1 VGHKQYSKERLERN
15 STLIKGEVLNTLEYN
30 TRLQGE
36 HYKTFIDDIIKR
48 NKIESIVETGAY
60 DGMGSSQLLASTGL
74 PFDTIECHG
83 MNFIAAKVNLEKF
96 KNARVHHAYSLK
108 LDEMLEFI
116 KKDDWTN
123 NPDEMMKLGVKF
135 DHENPRWY
143 YTHELNDVVSK
154 PPQENVL
161 MNLIT
166 NPERQLVFLDSSGGV
181 GLLEFQKVKEL
192 PKEILKEKLV
202 MLDDINHIKHYRSLQ
217 WMKENCKV
225 EYSED
230 GRLAVSKLI

>member
-1 VGHKQYSKERLERN
+1 M
-15 STLIKGEVLNTLEYN
+15 LEYS
-30 TRLQGE
+30 TRLNGE
-36 HYKTFIDDIIKR
+36 IYKSFVSEIIKKH
-48 NKIESIVETGAY
+48 NIESIVETGTY
-60 DGMGSSQLLASTGL
+60 DGMGSSQLLASIGL
-74 PFDTIECHG
+74 PFDTMECHG

-96 KNARVHHAYSLK
+96 KNTRVHHAYSLK
-108 LDEMLEFI
+108 LNEMLEFI
-116 KKDDWTN
+116 KQDDWTN
-123 NPDEMMKLGVKF
+123 NPDEMIELGVKF

-154 PPQENVL
+154 PPQENLL

-181 GLLEFQKVKEL
+181 GLLEFQKVREL
-192 PKEILKEKLV
+192 PKEILKEKLI

-217 WMKENCKV
+217 WMKKNCKV

-230 GRLAVSKLI
+230 GRLAVATIV

>member
-1 VGHKQYSKERLERN
+1 M
-15 STLIKGEVLNTLEYN
+15 NTLEYN

-36 HYKTFIDDIIKR
+36 HYKTFIDGIIK
-48 NKIESIVETGAY
+48 KYEIESIVETGAY
-60 DGMGSSQLLASTGL
+60 DGMGSSQLLASTEL

-96 KNARVHHAYSLK
+96 KNTRVHHAYSLK

-116 KKDDWTN
+116 KQDDWTN
-123 NPDEMMKLGVKF
+123 NPDEMIKIGVKF

-161 MNLIT
+161 MSLIT

-181 GLLEFQKVKEL
+181 GLLEFEKVKEL
-192 PKEILKEKLV
+192 PKEILKEKLI

-217 WMKENCKV
+217 WMKQNCEV

-230 GRLAVSKLI
+230 RRLAVAIIV

>member
-1 VGHKQYSKERLERN
+1 M
-15 STLIKGEVLNTLEYN
+15 NTLEYN

-36 HYKTFIDDIIKR
+36 HYKLFIDDIIKR
-48 NKIESIVETGAY
+48 YGIESIVETGAY

-96 KNARVHHAYSLK
+96 RNARVHHAYSLK
-108 LDEMLEFI
+108 LNEMLEFI
-116 KKDDWTN
+116 KQDDWTN
-123 NPDEMMKLGVKF
+123 NPDEMIKLGVKF

-161 MNLIT
+161 MSLIT

-181 GLLEFQKVKEL
+181 GLLEFEKVKEL
-192 PKEILKEKLV
+192 PKEILKEKLI

-217 WMKENCKV
+217 WMKENCEV

>member
-1 VGHKQYSKERLERN
+1 M
-15 STLIKGEVLNTLEYN
+15 NTLEYS

-36 HYKTFIDDIIKR
+36 HYKTFIDGILKKYD
-48 NKIESIVETGAY
+48 IESIVETGAY

-74 PFDTIECHG
+74 QFDTIECHG
-83 MNFIAAKVNLEKF
+83 MNFIAAKVNLERF
-96 KNARVHHAYSLK
+96 KNTRVHHAYSLK

-116 KKDDWTN
+116 KQDDWTN
-123 NPDEMMKLGVKF
+123 NPDEMIKLGVKF

-154 PPQENVL
+154 PPQENML
-161 MNLIT
+161 MSLIT

-181 GLLEFQKVKEL
+181 GLLEFEKVKEL
-192 PKEILKEKLV
+192 PKEILKGKLI

-217 WMKENCKV
+217 WMKENCEI

>member
-1 VGHKQYSKERLERN
+1 M
-15 STLIKGEVLNTLEYN
+15 NTLEYN

-36 HYKTFIDDIIKR
+36 HYKLFIDDIIKR
-48 NKIESIVETGAY
+48 YGIESIVETGAY

-96 KNARVHHAYSLK
+96 RNARVHHAYSLK
-108 LDEMLEFI
+108 LNEMLEFI
-116 KKDDWTN
+116 KQDDWTN
-123 NPDEMMKLGVKF
+123 NPDEMIKLGVKF

-161 MNLIT
+161 MSLIT

-181 GLLEFQKVKEL
+181 GLLEFEKVKEL
-192 PKEILKEKLV
+192 PKEILKEKLI

-217 WMKENCKV
+217 WMKQNCEV

>member
-1 VGHKQYSKERLERN
+1 
-15 STLIKGEVLNTLEYN
+15 
-30 TRLQGE
+30 
-36 HYKTFIDDIIKR
+36 
-48 NKIESIVETGAY
+48 
-60 DGMGSSQLLASTGL
+60 MGSSQLLASIGL
-74 PFDTIECHG
+74 PFDTMECHG

-96 KNARVHHAYSLK
+96 KNTRVHHAYSLK
-108 LDEMLEFI
+108 LNEMLEFI
-116 KKDDWTN
+116 KQDDWTN
-123 NPDEMMKLGVKF
+123 NPDEMIELGVKF

-154 PPQENVL
+154 PPQENLL

-181 GLLEFQKVKEL
+181 GLLEFQKVREL
-192 PKEILKEKLV
+192 PKEILKEKLI

-217 WMKENCKV
+217 WMKKNCKV

-230 GRLAVSKLI
+230 GRLAVATIV

>member
-1 VGHKQYSKERLERN
+1 
-15 STLIKGEVLNTLEYN
+15 LNTLEYN

-36 HYKTFIDDIIKR
+36 HYKLFIDDIIKR
-48 NKIESIVETGAY
+48 YGIESIVETGAY

-96 KNARVHHAYSLK
+96 RNARVHHAYSLK
-108 LDEMLEFI
+108 LNEMLEFI
-116 KKDDWTN
+116 KQDDWTN
-123 NPDEMMKLGVKF
+123 NPDEMIKLGVKF

-161 MNLIT
+161 MSLIT

-181 GLLEFQKVKEL
+181 GLLEFEKVKEL
-192 PKEILKEKLV
+192 PKEILKEKLI

-217 WMKENCKV
+217 WMKQNCEV